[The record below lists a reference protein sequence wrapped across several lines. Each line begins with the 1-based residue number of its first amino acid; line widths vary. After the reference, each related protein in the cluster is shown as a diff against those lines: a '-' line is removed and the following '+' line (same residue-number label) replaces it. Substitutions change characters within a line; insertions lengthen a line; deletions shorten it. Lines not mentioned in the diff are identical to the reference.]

1 MAEPIVRLVGDIDEE
16 VVSEVIEKLGRLSHN
31 VGKVILLIDSDGGS
45 IEEGFRLIDAIRI
58 LQKKDITVKATVCG
72 KAYSMAAF
80 IVCAATERTAY
91 PSARIMTH
99 CARYDGLD
107 ENESYT
113 AADLRVLLQEM
124 EYYDRMMKGVLMS
137 AGVNSNDAELLM
149 TKKDTYFNVSQAIHL
164 GIIQKEEHEV
174 I

>member
-1 MAEPIVRLVGDIDEE
+1 MAEPVIRLVGDIDEE
-16 VVSEVIEKLGRLSHN
+16 NVSEVIEKLGHLSHN
-31 VGKVILLIDSDGGS
+31 VEKVNLLIDSDGGS

-58 LQKKDITVKATVCG
+58 LQQKNVTVKATVCG

-80 IVCAATERTAY
+80 IVCAAKERTAY

-107 ENESYT
+107 ENEAYT
-113 AADLRVLLQEM
+113 ATDLKVLMQEM
-124 EYYDRMMKGVLMS
+124 EYYDRMMKGVLLE
-137 AGVNSNDAELLM
+137 AGVSTGDADILM
-149 TKKDTYFNVSQAIHL
+149 AKKDTFFNVPQAIHL
-164 GIIQKEEHEV
+164 GIIQKEERDV